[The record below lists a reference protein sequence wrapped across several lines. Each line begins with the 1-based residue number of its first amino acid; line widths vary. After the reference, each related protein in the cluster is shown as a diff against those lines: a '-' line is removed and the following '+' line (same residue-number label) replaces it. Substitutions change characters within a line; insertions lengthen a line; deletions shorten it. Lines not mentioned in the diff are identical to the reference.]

1 MTFFLWLI
9 VLFFCWPLA
18 LVAIVLYP
26 IVWILLLPFRIVG
39 IAVDGALE
47 LVRAVIFLPARVLG
61 AGGSRY

>member
-1 MTFFLWLI
+1 MTFLVWLV

-18 LVAIVLYP
+18 LVAIILYP
-26 IVWILLLPFRIVG
+26 FVWLFLLPFRIVG

-61 AGGSRY
+61 GGRRY